1 MSDPDRLDQIV
12 ADEALVERFRAGESG
27 DDGLIEALRD
37 NAQRGQS

>member
-1 MSDPDRLDQIV
+1 MNDPDRLDQII

-27 DDGLIEALRD
+27 NEGLIEALRD